1 MRRIHGGS
9 CPSHCLLPVCLSG
22 DNARVQLV
30 NSANK
35 DGTVVLCQFLEVL
48 KPAIVA
54 EAKSP
59 ALEFVPVHQ
68 EVRKQASMKQVL
80 LTEPGG
86 EATSTQSQRELLKRI
101 NGRSNV

>member
-48 KPAIVA
+48 KPAVVI

-86 EATSTQSQRELLKRI
+86 EATATKSLRD
-101 NGRSNV
+101 

>member
-1 MRRIHGGS
+1 MPGFS
-9 CPSHCLLPVCLSG
+9 F
-22 DNARVQLV
+22 
-30 NSANK
+30 SANK

-68 EVRKQASMKQVL
+68 EVRKQASMKQVH

-86 EATSTQSQRELLKRI
+86 EATSTQSQRELLKGI